1 MTSDKQLWLY
11 ILQRDIK
18 PKALPSPRCIRNVEE
33 LTAQDVLE
41 WVKNSIIL
49 NKSYA
54 SGSNRTLIRTN
65 VSMSVT
71 WVRIVRGRWCL
82 IACSNL
88 KNSQLLVWDLQSSQA
103 ECLKS
108 TFYLPGPVADGVIE
122 DNKSYLIALTFG
134 TKYAPSVF
142 FRFCA
147 FRSCYESL

>member
-1 MTSDKQLWLY
+1 MTSDKQLWLH

-18 PKALPSPRCIRNVEE
+18 PKASPSPRCIRDIEE

-54 SGSNRTLIRTN
+54 SGNNRTLIRTY

-82 IACSNL
+82 VACSNL
-88 KNSQLLVWDLQSSQA
+88 KNSQLLVWDLQFSQA
-103 ECLKS
+103 EPHKS

-122 DNKSYLIALTFG
+122 DNKNEILIALTIG
-134 TKYAPSVF
+134 TK
-142 FRFCA
+142 
-147 FRSCYESL
+147 